1 MNRRHSLRKFARFA
15 AAEVLLSVLALAPD
29 LVHADRLATL
39 ARVKAS
45 VVAVGTFQR
54 TRAPPFQF
62 RGTGFA
68 VTDGTTIVTNAHVL
82 PGAVDTAK
90 LETLAILL
98 PARRGAGE
106 EQTEVREA
114 RAVAVDPT
122 LDLAVLKIDPPALPA
137 LKLREDDDIREGQEI
152 FLTGF
157 PIGAVLGPFPVTHRG
172 IVSAVTPIAIPQ
184 PRAGAL
190 NTRVIRKLASGA
202 FPVFQLDATAYPG
215 NSGSPVYD
223 PESGDVLGIVNMVL
237 VKATKEAALTDP
249 SGITYA
255 VPVRHVRQLLESL
268 R

>member
-1 MNRRHSLRKFARFA
+1 MIVRAVAVLCSALLIWA
-15 AAEVLLSVLALAPD
+15 APAC
-29 LVHADRLATL
+29 ADRIGTI
-39 ARVKAS
+39 ARVKSA

-68 VTDGTTIVTNAHVL
+68 VGDGTTIVTNAHVL
-82 PGAVDTAK
+82 PAATDTAK
-90 LETLAILL
+90 LETLAILV
-98 PARRGAGE
+98 PASHGEAGGK
-106 EQTEVREA
+106 TEVREA

-122 LDLAVLKIDPPALPA
+122 LDLAVLKIEGPALVA
-137 LKLREDDDIREGQEI
+137 LKLREDDDVREGQEI

-157 PIGAVLGPFPVTHRG
+157 PIGAVLGPYPATHRG

-223 PESGDVLGIVNMVL
+223 PDSGDVLGIVNMVL

-255 VPVRHVRQLLESL
+255 VPVRHLRQLLNSL